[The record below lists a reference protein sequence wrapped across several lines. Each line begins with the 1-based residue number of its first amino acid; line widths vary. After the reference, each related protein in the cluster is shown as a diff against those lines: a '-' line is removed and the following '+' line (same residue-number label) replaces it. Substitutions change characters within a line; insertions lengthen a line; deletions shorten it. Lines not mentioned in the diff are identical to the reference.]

1 MKVVVG
7 GQAVIEGVLMRGPEC
22 IVTAVRKQD
31 KSIVYKKKNISMA
44 NNKLFK
50 IPFLR
55 GVIALF
61 DAMVIGTKE
70 LIFSANVSG
79 MEEEKLTDKQIIL
92 TVISSLAISIG
103 LFMLLPSVVSTFIF
117 SKSKFLA
124 NILEAVIRVSLFI
137 FYVYLMTLSKDM
149 KRIFEYHGAEHKSI
163 MTFEKNLELTVEN
176 AKTSTRFHPRCGTSF
191 LLIVMVISIFIF
203 SIVDVFFN
211 LPSNIFLLL
220 LYKLFTRVLLVP
232 VVASISYELQ
242 RYTSKT
248 LNSIFSRCVAKPGLW
263 LQKLTTSEPDDSQLE
278 VALVAL
284 KVALGMKVDNATEV
298 YEG

>member
-31 KSIVYKKKNISMA
+31 KSIVYKKKNISMT
-44 NNKLFK
+44 NNKMFK
-50 IPFLR
+50 IPFVR
-55 GVIALF
+55 GVVALF
-61 DAMVIGTKE
+61 DAMVVGTKE

-79 MEEEKLTDKQIIL
+79 MEEEKLTDNQIML
-92 TVISSLAISIG
+92 TVVSSLAISIG
-103 LFMLLPSVVSTFIF
+103 LFMLLPSVFSTFVF
-117 SKSKFLA
+117 SKSKVLA
-124 NILEAVIRVSLFI
+124 NILEAIIRVSLFI

-149 KRIFEYHGAEHKSI
+149 KRVFEYHGAEHKSI
-163 MTFEKNLELTVEN
+163 MTFEKDLELTVEN
-176 AKTSTRFHPRCGTSF
+176 ARNSTRFHPRCGTSF
-191 LLIVMVISIFIF
+191 LLIVMVISIFVF
-203 SIVDVFFN
+203 STVDMFFT

-232 VVASISYELQ
+232 IVASFSYELQ

-248 LNSIFSRCVAKPGLW
+248 LNSMFSRCIATPGMW

-284 KVALGMKVDNATEV
+284 KVSLGMTVDNAQEV
-298 YEG
+298 NEG

>member
-149 KRIFEYHGAEHKSI
+149 KRVFEYHGAEHKSI

-176 AKTSTRFHPRCGTSF
+176 ARTSTRFHPRCGTSF